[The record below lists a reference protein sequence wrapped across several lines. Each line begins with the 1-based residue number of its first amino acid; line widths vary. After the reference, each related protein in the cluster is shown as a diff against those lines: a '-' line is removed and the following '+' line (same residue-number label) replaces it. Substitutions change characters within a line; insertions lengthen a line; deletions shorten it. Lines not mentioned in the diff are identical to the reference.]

1 MVTVIEFK
9 QRESADGKTFNTLVL
24 QGGIE
29 FIQSK
34 ESGSFYATAKT
45 TSITSTFD
53 EITCKALIGQ
63 QLDGNI
69 QKIECTAYDYT
80 IKETGEVIQLT
91 HKYEFIPEGV
101 NQTKEETIQ
110 KELVN

>member
-1 MVTVIEFK
+1 MVTVINFK
-9 QRESADGKTFNTLVL
+9 QRQSADGKTFNTLEL

-34 ESGSFYATAKT
+34 ETGSYYATTKT

-69 QKIECTAYDYT
+69 QKIDCPPYDYT
-80 IKETGEVIQLT
+80 IKETGEVIQLK
-91 HKYEFIPEGV
+91 HRYEFIPEGA
-101 NQTKEETIQ
+101 NQTKEEIVE

>member
-1 MVTVIEFK
+1 MVTVIDFK
-9 QRESADGKTFNTLVL
+9 QRKSNDGKTFNTLVL

-34 ESGSFYATAKT
+34 KTGSYYATAKT

-53 EITCKALIGQ
+53 ELTCKALIGQ
-63 QLDGNI
+63 QLEGNI
-69 QKIECTAYDYT
+69 QKVDCTAYDYT
-80 IKETGEVIQLT
+80 FKETGEVIQLK
-91 HKYEFIPEGV
+91 HKYVFIPEGV
-101 NQTKEETIQ
+101 SQTKEETIE